1 MSLGQRGFGFRVTVA
16 QAWVKGFIMI
26 LVGPQ
31 ILSSD
36 FKLTRN
42 HESTGSIFTLRTCQL
57 ILVIKIVDKFDYKY
71 YITVIL

>member
-36 FKLTRN
+36 FKLN

-57 ILVIKIVDKFDYKY
+57 ILVIKIVDKLDYKY
-71 YITVIL
+71 ITAIP